1 MTLATYH
8 RLYELAW
15 DGDPESSRRFRRI
28 LWTLL
33 ILVAILGVAV
43 PLLPT
48 PAPPAVE
55 TEVPPQ
61 LARIM
66 IESKPKPP
74 VPPKPLLRPRTT
86 PRPVAR
92 EPVKRAVAER
102 RDAARERAQRSID
115 QFKDQLAALRQQM
128 SATPAAETRNLTGAV
143 HAHAHAER
151 SLITAKAGEASA
163 GITAAP
169 MSRGFGSGA
178 GALHGPDA
186 TRVTSAILQSG
197 LDTRAP
203 ARPGHGGG
211 ATRSAEEIAMIFD
224 RNKGAIY
231 ALYER
236 ALRSNPMLQGKLV
249 LEFTIAPS
257 GAVTRCR
264 VVSSD
269 LHDPALEREIVARV
283 LLFRFQPEKVDP
295 TIATKPIDFF
305 PA

>member
-1 MTLATYH
+1 MALAAYH

-28 LWTLL
+28 LRTLL
-33 ILVAILGVAV
+33 VIVAIFGVLF

-66 IESKPKPP
+66 IESRPKPP
-74 VPPKPLLRPRTT
+74 APPKPVFKPRVT
-86 PRPVAR
+86 PRPPAR
-92 EPVKRAVAER
+92 EAVRPAPERA
-102 RDAARERAQRSID
+102 DLARERAQRSID

-128 SATPAAETRNLTGAV
+128 AGTPVETKNLTGAV
-143 HAHAHAER
+143 HARSHAER
-151 SLITAKAGEASA
+151 SLITAQAGEASA

-169 MSRGFGSGA
+169 MSRGFGHGA
-178 GALHGPDA
+178 GSLHGPDA
-186 TRVTSAILQSG
+186 ARVKSSILQAGLNARTPSRSG
-197 LDTRAP
+197 A
-203 ARPGHGGG
+203 GG
-211 ATRSAEEIAMIFD
+211 ANTRSAEEIALVFD

-236 ALRSNPMLQGKLV
+236 ALRMNPMLQGKLV

-257 GAVTRCR
+257 GVVTRCR

-269 LHDPALEREIVARV
+269 LHDPPLEREIVARV
-283 LLFRFQPEKVDP
+283 MLFRFQPEKVDP
-295 TIATKPIDFF
+295 TTATKPIDFF

>member
-1 MTLATYH
+1 MALAAYH
-8 RLYELAW
+8 RVYELAW

-28 LWTLL
+28 LRTLL
-33 ILVAILGVAV
+33 VIVAILGILF

-66 IESKPKPP
+66 IESRPKPP
-74 VPPKPLLRPRTT
+74 TPPKPLARPRVT
-86 PRPVAR
+86 PRPVAKN
-92 EPVKRAVAER
+92 PVRPAPERPDIARRRAE
-102 RDAARERAQRSID
+102 RSID

-128 SATPAAETRNLTGAV
+128 SGMPTETRNLTGAV
-143 HAHAHAER
+143 HARSHAER
-151 SLITAKAGEASA
+151 SLITARAGEASA
-163 GITAAP
+163 GITSAP
-169 MSRGFGSGA
+169 MSRGFGTGA
-178 GALHGPDA
+178 GSLHGPDA
-186 TRVTSAILQSG
+186 TRVTSSILQAG
-197 LDTRAP
+197 LNARSP
-203 ARPGHGGG
+203 ARSGRGGA

-236 ALRSNPMLQGKLV
+236 ALRTNPMLQGKLV
-249 LEFTIAPS
+249 LEFTIAPG

-283 LLFRFQPEKVDP
+283 MLFRFRPEKVDP
-295 TIATKPIDFF
+295 TTATKPIDFF

>member
-28 LWTLL
+28 LRILL
-33 ILVAILGVAV
+33 VIMAILGILF

-48 PAPPAVE
+48 PAPTAVE
-55 TEVPPQ
+55 TEIPPQ

-66 IESKPKPP
+66 IEKLQPP
-74 VPPKPLLRPRTT
+74 APPKPTVKPRVT
-86 PRPVAR
+86 PRVAKEAVRPAPERTDVAR
-92 EPVKRAVAER
+92 ARAE
-102 RDAARERAQRSID
+102 RSID
-115 QFKDQLAALRQQM
+115 KFKDQLADLRQQM
-128 SATPAAETRNLTGAV
+128 ADMPDETKNLTGEV
-143 HAHAHAER
+143 HAQSHAER
-151 SLITAKAGEASA
+151 SLITARAGEAST

-169 MSRGFGSGA
+169 MSRGFGGGA
-178 GALHGPDA
+178 GSLHGPDA
-186 TRVTSAILQSG
+186 ARVTSSIMQSG
-197 LDTRAP
+197 LN
-203 ARPGHGGG
+203 ARTPGTGRGGSAG
-211 ATRSAEEIAMIFD
+211 RSAEEIATVFD

-236 ALRSNPMLQGKLV
+236 ALRMNPMLQGKLV

-257 GAVTRCR
+257 GVVTRCR
-264 VVSSD
+264 IVSSE

-283 LLFRFQPEKVDP
+283 MLFRFAPEKVDP
-295 TIATKPIDFF
+295 TTATKPIDFF